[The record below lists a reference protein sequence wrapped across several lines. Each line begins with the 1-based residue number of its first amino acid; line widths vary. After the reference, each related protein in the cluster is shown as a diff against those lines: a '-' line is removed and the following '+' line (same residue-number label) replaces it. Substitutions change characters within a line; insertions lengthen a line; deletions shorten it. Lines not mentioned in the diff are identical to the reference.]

1 MLSKEI
7 RRFIKMLGP
16 GKYSKS
22 RNVKLY
28 RHKWAKRGTRLKIN
42 TYVNNMFKVGV
53 PYDSHPW
60 NSTM

>member
-53 PYDSHPW
+53 PYDGHRW